1 MWLSTRLRAFI
12 HRRMP
17 MARWSD
23 PYGKGWEQGRRDTA
37 DDIRA
42 ALVRQLPSLTV
53 IIGADEF
60 IDVQDILVLVEQAKD
75 PNFHPERTHR

>member
-1 MWLSTRLRAFI
+1 MWQRIQRWL
-12 HRRMP
+12 

-37 DDIRA
+37 NDIKT

-53 IIGADEF
+53 LIGTGEY
-60 IDVQDILVLVEQAKD
+60 INVEDILVLVDQAKD
-75 PNFHPERTHR
+75 PNFHPERTQP